1 MNKISKY
8 ESSNW
13 YSVIYN
19 NTDIKIVTKEDIN
32 LDEDFMYLPKKL
44 ISFILELENLP
55 SPLPFTLVTL
65 DKETWWLVDMIWYSP
80 DEQRGILFF
89 KDVYYITR

>member
-1 MNKISKY
+1 MNKINKY

-13 YSVIYN
+13 YSVIY
-19 NTDIKIVTKEDIN
+19 DSKEIKIVTKEDIN

-44 ISFILELENLP
+44 IRFILELENLP

-65 DKETWWLVDMIWYSP
+65 SQEMWWLVDMIWYSP
-80 DEQRGILFF
+80 DEKQGILFL
-89 KDVYYITR
+89 KEVYFITR

>member
-8 ESSNW
+8 ESSSW

-19 NTDIKIVTKEDIN
+19 IDSIKIITKEDIN

-44 ISFILELENLP
+44 ISFILEQENLP

-65 DKETWWLVDMIWYSP
+65 DKEIWWLVDMVWYSP
-80 DEQRGILFF
+80 DLESGILFF
-89 KDVYYITR
+89 KEVYFITR